1 MDSIRK
7 EWQRICSSSLAQNAG
22 WMFLGQGLSI
32 ACQAACVIL
41 LARLL
46 GSSEFGIY
54 VGVAAMVSILSQYS
68 LLGSDTVLLR
78 YVSPEPKNFAH
89 YWGNVLAMAFT
100 LGSLLVVFLTLV
112 GPHVAHSYS
121 WTMVLCV
128 AIGDCLFAQLTA
140 ASGRVFQTF
149 EKLRITASLNVLTSL
164 LRTLLAGLMLWRLG
178 RATAGQWAIATLM
191 VSFTS
196 ACAALL
202 LVTRLYGR
210 PSFSPQLLRER
221 TGEGLVFAFTHSTSK
236 IYNDIDKP
244 MLGHYG
250 MNAANG
256 IYSMAYRV
264 IEIATMPLNSFHGA
278 AFPRFFRQGIEGA
291 RSTKD
296 FALRIIKRTAPM
308 SLFLAAVM
316 LVAAP
321 IIPHLLGK
329 SFAESVPALRWLCLL
344 PFFRSFNFSAGD
356 ALTGAGHLKLRL
368 RGLASAA
375 AFNFGVNLYLIPHY
389 RWVGAAWSSLA
400 TEGLLAVF
408 NWIMLLELTSRNGL

>member
-1 MDSIRK
+1 
-7 EWQRICSSSLAQNAG
+7 
-22 WMFLGQGLSI
+22 MFLGQGLSI
-32 ACQAACVIL
+32 TCQAAYFIL

-46 GSSEFGIY
+46 GSIEFGIY

-68 LLGSDTVLLR
+68 LLGSQTVFLR

-100 LGSLLVVFLTLV
+100 LGSLFVVFLTLV

-149 EKLRITASLNVLTSL
+149 EKLRITASLNVLTNL

-178 RATAGQWAIATLM
+178 RATAGQWAVATLM

-196 ACAALL
+196 ACAALV
-202 LVTRLYGR
+202 LVTRQYGR
-210 PSFSPQLLRER
+210 PSFSPRLLRER
-221 TGEGLVFAFTHSTSK
+221 TGEGLVFAFSYSTST

-256 IYSMAYRV
+256 IYSMACRV
-264 IEIATMPLNSFHGA
+264 IEIATMPLNSFHVA
-278 AFPRFFRQGIEGA
+278 AFPRFFRQGIEGV
-291 RSTKD
+291 RSTRI
-296 FALRIIKRTAPM
+296 FALQIVKRTAPV
-308 SLFLAAVM
+308 SLFVAVVM
-316 LVAAP
+316 LLAAP

-368 RGLASAA
+368 SGLASAA

-389 RWVGAAWSSLA
+389 GWVGAAWSSLA
-400 TEGLLAVF
+400 TEGLIAVF
-408 NWIMLLELTSRNGL
+408 NWIMLLGLTSRGNKTQSNPGKLSLSSTTAAEQPRT

>member
-1 MDSIRK
+1 
-7 EWQRICSSSLAQNAG
+7 
-22 WMFLGQGLSI
+22 MFLGQGLSI
-32 ACQAACVIL
+32 TCQAAYFIL

-46 GSSEFGIY
+46 GSTEFGIY

-68 LLGSDTVLLR
+68 LLGSQTVFLR

-100 LGSLLVVFLTLV
+100 LGSLFVVFLTLV

-164 LRTLLAGLMLWRLG
+164 LRALLAGLMLWRLG
-178 RATAGQWAIATLM
+178 RATAGQWAVATLM

-196 ACAALL
+196 ACAALV
-202 LVTRLYGR
+202 LVTRQYGR
-210 PSFSPQLLRER
+210 PSFSLRLLRER
-221 TGEGLVFAFTHSTSK
+221 TGEGLVFALSYSTST

-264 IEIATMPLNSFHGA
+264 IEIATTPLNSLHGA
-278 AFPRFFRQGIEGA
+278 AFPRFFRQGVEGV
-291 RSTKD
+291 RSTMD
-296 FALRIIKRTAPM
+296 FALRIVKRTAPM
-308 SLFLAAVM
+308 SLFFAVVM
-316 LVAAP
+316 LLAAP

-329 SFAESVPALRWLCLL
+329 SFAESVLALRWLCLL

-356 ALTGAGHLKLRL
+356 ALTGSGHLKLRL
-368 RGLASAA
+368 SGLTAAA

-389 RWVGAAWSSLA
+389 GWLGAAWSSLA

-408 NWIMLLELTSRNGL
+408 NWMMLLGLTSRNRL